1 MNEATEKLIEELAAK
16 LGTTVEH
23 LWAVLIRQAPISA
36 VVGLTVDAVF
46 IWLVVLGWKK
56 LSKVDFD
63 SWDSDMGKGM
73 LYAGLSLA
81 TAIVVACVL
90 CELPVLV
97 AGLLNPEYWALK
109 QVMP

>member
-1 MNEATEKLIEELAAK
+1 MNEATAKLIEELAAK

-36 VVGLTVDAVF
+36 VVGLAVDAVF

-63 SWDSDMGKGM
+63 SWDGDMGKGM

-97 AGLLNPEYWALK
+97 AGLINPEYWALK